1 MPMLP
6 DKNGQAPVSPSQNVP
21 VSFPDGIAQHRVVP
35 LDTPLS
41 LTVQFDQV
49 DEAVK
54 IFEDSVAELN
64 ELIRRGRKDLAME
77 PMANDEVSADAA
89 AAFTAAGDVHLDA
102 LSRYRD
108 WLLSI
113 ANSLRASVAAY
124 RASEDGRAES
134 FRSVKGG

>member
-21 VSFPDGIAQHRVVP
+21 VSFPDGIAP

-64 ELIRRGRKDLAME
+64 ELIRTGKRSLIML

-89 AAFTAAGDVHLDA
+89 AGFTAAGEVHLSA
-102 LSRYRD
+102 LTRYRD
-108 WLLSI
+108 WLQSI
-113 ANSLRASVAAY
+113 ADGLRASSAEY
-124 RASEDGRAES
+124 RRSEGGRAEG
-134 FRSVKGG
+134 FRSVDVG